1 MDFSKMSGPEL
12 VKIWNEMVLTAVDV
26 GIPVNSV
33 KKFADQKSG
42 IARCTKLHAQIQAT
56 KIGEVKDDLTIPD
69 FLKRK
74 PGDRVVVPSKPTLA
88 PATRP
93 PIVSEKKSRDWRIPK
108 GMSDEEGA
116 AMLARQEEG
125 KKQKAAERIEKLKET
140 KAARDAEKLAQV
152 NAKREAKGLTVI
164 TSLTR
169 KPKVNKQETD
179 MAKAKK
185 GAKAA
190 KKSANG
196 SWMNNDAVINK
207 LEAAKAYDPRK
218 GSTAAKLWAL
228 ISNGKK
234 VGKYKE
240 DGKAPAMPY
249 LRWFISHGY
258 VKVTG

>member
-56 KIGEVKDDLTIPD
+56 KIGEVKDDLSIPD

-74 PGDRVVVPSKPTLA
+74 PGDRPAAAPTT
-88 PATRP
+88 ATAT
-93 PIVSEKKSRDWRIPK
+93 VAANHKSRDWRIPK

-140 KAARDAEKLAQV
+140 KAARDAEKLSQV

-185 GAKAA
+185 GAKA
-190 KKSANG
+190 KSANG
-196 SWMNNDAVINK
+196 SWTSNDAVITR
-207 LEAAKAYDPRK
+207 LAKGDEYEPRK
-218 GSTAAKLWAL
+218 GTIAARSWEATKA
-228 ISNGKK
+228 KTYAK
-234 VGKYKE
+234 FKE
-240 DGKAPAMPY
+240 LKGNPAY
-249 LRWFISHGY
+249 LRWFVSHGY

>member
-56 KIGEVKDDLTIPD
+56 KIGEVKDDLSIPD

-74 PGDRVVVPSKPTLA
+74 PGDRPAAAPTTATATVA
-88 PATRP
+88 PNH
-93 PIVSEKKSRDWRIPK
+93 KSRDWRIPK

-116 AMLARQEEG
+116 AMLARQQEG
-125 KKQKAAERIEKLKET
+125 KKAKAAERIEKLKET
-140 KAARDAEKLAQV
+140 KVARDAEKLAQV

-185 GAKAA
+185 GAKA
-190 KKSANG
+190 KSANG
-196 SWMNNDAVINK
+196 SWTSNDAVITR
-207 LEAAKAYDPRK
+207 LAKGDEYEPRK
-218 GSTAAKLWAL
+218 GTIAARSWEATKA
-228 ISNGKK
+228 KTYAK
-234 VGKYKE
+234 FKE
-240 DGKAPAMPY
+240 LKGNPAY
-249 LRWFISHGY
+249 LRWFVSHGY